1 MSKTVWIHHGPF
13 PGWSAFAPNEAAWK
27 KLMVKLDAKDEP
39 YPTKDASVTT
49 FFDTPEGR
57 VMVLTVGD
65 HLNGK
70 RDKLRLTAL
79 IAHEVQHLWQ
89 GIKEN
94 MGEHQASSECEAYTV
109 QWLLTQALE
118 AFEATRFKLFKG
130 KTA

>member
-13 PGWSAFAPNEAAWK
+13 PGWSAFVPNEKSWK
-27 KLMVKLDAKDEP
+27 KLMVKLDAVDEP
-39 YPTKDASVTT
+39 YPKKDACITT

-57 VMVLTVGD
+57 VTVLTVGE
-65 HLNGK
+65 HLDNS
-70 RDKLRLTAL
+70 RNKLRLTAL

-94 MGEHQASSECEAYTV
+94 VGEKQASSECEAYMI

-118 AFEATRFKLFKG
+118 AFEDTRFKLFKG
-130 KTA
+130 KN